1 MRMKRQ
7 GFLKSSAILLAMIII
22 TKALGI
28 LYKVPLTLLLGGEG
42 MGHLS
47 AAMSVFAPVFAAAV
61 SGITPAVAK
70 LTAENCALRRFA
82 NMRKT
87 RRTAMRLF
95 GLLGAAGCALLIAAA
110 PLLSKLSG
118 SSGSPAAVICAAP
131 TLLFCALM
139 SVEKGY
145 YEGLSNMVPTAV
157 SEIAESVFRLVCGLG
172 LGYAAGRVMGLSSE
186 LCAAAAILG
195 TSAASMLGCIVIFVM
210 TLRRGD
216 GISKADLESDPVTD
230 SSRRIRSSLM
240 TVCAPIALTTVVNSM
255 SGLIDLM
262 TIPRGLTAAAV
273 KAPHLFDRITAA
285 GIRAEA
291 VPNFVY
297 GSYTALALTIFGFV
311 PTVTAMLSKS
321 LLPEITAAHA
331 CGDKVRLNKSLSRL
345 IRAAALIAMPAG
357 ALIMIRP
364 EEILSLLF
372 GPRATEIYACREA
385 FMILGAAAVFSG
397 IAAPCFAALQLTGRP
412 REGIKIMVGSAAV
425 KLALNLLLVRMPQL
439 GISGAAVSTL
449 GSVMFIM
456 ELCLYRLRRLTGG
469 RLRPA
474 ALMIKP
480 MYAAGLAMAA
490 AAAVP
495 EIPEKRLFA
504 GGGERAALCVT
515 LLFSC
520 IVYGISL
527 VLLCEM
533 PKNKIKRS
541 FFKKKL

>member
-1 MRMKRQ
+1 
-7 GFLKSSAILLAMIII
+7 MIII

-28 LYKVPLTLLLGGEG
+28 LYKVPLTILLGGEG

-47 AAMSVFAPVFAAAV
+47 AAMSVFAPVFAASV

-87 RRTAMRLF
+87 RRAAMRLF
-95 GLLGAAGCALLIAAA
+95 GLFGAAGCVLLIAAA

-131 TLLFCALM
+131 TLLFCTLM

-172 LGYAAGRVMGLSSE
+172 LGYAAGKILGLSSE

-210 TLRRGD
+210 TLRKGD
-216 GISKADLESDPVTD
+216 GITKKDIDSDPVTD
-230 SSRRIRSSLM
+230 SSHRIRSALL
-240 TVCAPIALTTVVNSM
+240 TVCAPIALTTVVNSL
-255 SGLIDLM
+255 SGFIDLM
-262 TIPRGLTAAAV
+262 TIPRGLAAAAV

-285 GIRAEA
+285 GIKTEA

-297 GSYTALALTIFGFV
+297 GSYTALALTIFSFV

-331 CGDKVRLNKSLSRL
+331 CGDKVRLTKSLSRL

-357 ALIMIRP
+357 AFIIIRP
-364 EEILSLLF
+364 KEILSFLF
-372 GPRATEIYACREA
+372 GPRVTEIYACREA

-397 IAAPCFAALQLTGRP
+397 IAAPCFAALQLIGRP
-412 REGIKIMVGSAAV
+412 REGIRIMVGSAAV
-425 KLALNLLLVRMPQL
+425 KLGLNLLLVRVPQL

-456 ELCLYRLRRLTGG
+456 ELCLFRLRRMTGG
-469 RLRPA
+469 RLSPA

-480 MYAAGLAMAA
+480 MYASGLAMAA
-490 AAAVP
+490 AAVVPKMLENGLSASGEGRAV
-495 EIPEKRLFA
+495 
-504 GGGERAALCVT
+504 LCLT

-520 IVYGISL
+520 IVYGVSL

-533 PKNKIKRS
+533 PKNKIPRAI
-541 FFKKKL
+541 FKKKL